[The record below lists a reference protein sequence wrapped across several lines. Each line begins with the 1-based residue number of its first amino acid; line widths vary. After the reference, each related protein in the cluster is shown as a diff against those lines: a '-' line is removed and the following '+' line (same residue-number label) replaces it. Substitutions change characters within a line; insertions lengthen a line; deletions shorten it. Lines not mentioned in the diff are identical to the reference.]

1 MTSTY
6 SPNETVTTLYIFLL
20 LSEYD
25 REIAK
30 NKIPA
35 LNPYFDTI
43 IMPTEDGKYIEI
55 PKELQKSVIRQ
66 WMSSQTLELS
76 NSDKED
82 KAVDKHDDIIVDEGS
97 EHSYDCSCNSCD
109 LRNSNMFTSICFL
122 LLCLFVIFIIFY
134 CMGSIRQK
142 IQDIHNYGKGI
153 SKNTYDGF
161 SVSSSKYTPNVN
173 IDDFDL
179 NQLKKFY

>member
-6 SPNETVTTLYIFLL
+6 SPNETVATLYIFLL
-20 LSEYD
+20 LSDYD

-30 NKIPA
+30 NRIPA

-43 IMPTEDGKYIEI
+43 IMPTEYGKYIEI

-66 WMSSQTLELS
+66 WISSQTPELS
-76 NSDKED
+76 NYDKEN
-82 KAVDKHDDIIVDEGS
+82 KAVDKHDDIIVDENS
-97 EHSYDCSCNSCD
+97 EHSEHCSCNSCNSCK
-109 LRNSNMFTSICFL
+109 LRNSNMFTSMCFL

-142 IQDIHNYGKGI
+142 IQDIYNFGKSI
-153 SKNTYDGF
+153 SKNTYDSF
-161 SVSSSKYTPNVN
+161 SVSSSKYIN
-173 IDDFDL
+173 
-179 NQLKKFY
+179 KFF